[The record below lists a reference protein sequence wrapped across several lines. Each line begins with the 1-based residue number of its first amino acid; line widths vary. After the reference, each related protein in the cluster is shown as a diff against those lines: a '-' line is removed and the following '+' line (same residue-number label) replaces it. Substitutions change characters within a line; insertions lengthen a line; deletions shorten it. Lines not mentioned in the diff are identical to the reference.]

1 MGKGLPD
8 SAAGHFGEQLAL
20 PKKNKSPI
28 PCDGSGDCSK
38 SYPTI
43 PCGICR
49 KYLSYSDCI
58 ILQKEG
64 QEL

>member
-1 MGKGLPD
+1 MEEGLPD
-8 SAAGHFGEQLAL
+8 STAGHFGQQLAL

-28 PCDGSGDCSK
+28 PRDGSGDCSK
-38 SYPTI
+38 SHPAI

-49 KYLSYSDCI
+49 KFLSYSDCI

-64 QEL
+64 QYL